1 MILTVITC
9 DHNIKAME
17 ELTNGTKK
25 DGSPEEEDTR
35 FSVNARQALSTS
47 IFWRMWLSQVCLD
60 LIQKNPGF
68 DIMIFLDYLIRN
80 LRLHWHICQE
90 LWTGLHI

>member
-25 DGSPEEEDTR
+25 DGSPEEGDTR

-68 DIMIFLDYLIRN
+68 DIMIFLDYLICN

-90 LWTGLHI
+90 LWSGLHI